1 MTTIHQGR
9 RRALSTFARAGTL
22 ALLSVA
28 AVGAQAQDAFP
39 NKPVTLVTA
48 FPAGSGPDAVLRH
61 VADKLSREW
70 KQPVTVA
77 NRPGG
82 GGFIAIDSVRRLP
95 PDGYTLLQ
103 LDSEH
108 LAALPLLYKSKN
120 FVTLDHFDPV
130 APMFRTPFLVAV
142 PTESTWKTMGDLVA
156 AARAAPGRI
165 NYGSWGIGSPGH
177 LGGEELQL
185 LTQTSMS
192 HVAFREMSQ
201 LFSSVATNDVQWS
214 FGSIPSSQGMYKAGK
229 IRYLAVAA
237 PKRIAQMPEVP
248 TMAEAGGPPGL
259 EVNSFVTLLAPKGIP
274 QALAAKIHAD
284 VLKAE
289 AEPDVRERFNTFA
302 FEPLTW
308 SPAEIRRN
316 ADAKYKTY
324 EQLVKRKNIS
334 LE

>member
-1 MTTIHQGR
+1 MPAMKRFLSLT
-9 RRALSTFARAGTL
+9 RAPARLARLVAGA
-22 ALLSVA
+22 ALLA
-28 AVGAQAQDAFP
+28 AGVHAQAQAPFP
-39 NKPVTLVTA
+39 NKPVNLVTA
-48 FPAGSGPDAVLRH
+48 FAPGSGPDAVLRQ
-61 VADKLSREW
+61 VGDKLSRLW
-70 KQPVTVA
+70 KQPVTVV

-142 PTESTWKTMGDLVA
+142 PTESKWKSMGDLVA

-185 LTQTSMS
+185 LTHTEMA

-229 IRYLAVAA
+229 IRYLAVAT
-237 PKRIAQMPEVP
+237 PKRIPQMPEVP
-248 TMAEAGGPPGL
+248 TMVEAGGPPGL

-274 QALAAKIHAD
+274 QAVAAKIHAD

-289 AEPDVRERFNTFA
+289 A
-302 FEPLTW
+302 
-308 SPAEIRRN
+308 
-316 ADAKYKTY
+316 
-324 EQLVKRKNIS
+324 
-334 LE
+334 